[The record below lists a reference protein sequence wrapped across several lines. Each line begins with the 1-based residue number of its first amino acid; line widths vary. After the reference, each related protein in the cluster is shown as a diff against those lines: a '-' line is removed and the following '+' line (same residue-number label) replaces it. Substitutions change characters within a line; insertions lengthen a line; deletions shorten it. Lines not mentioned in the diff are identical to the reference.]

1 MNKTTVVVFLLLFS
15 LPLRASE
22 LATSIANLESAW
34 AQAYYLTTENQQK
47 QQFPIL
53 LERANALAKQHPHS
67 AEPKIWQAILLSTL
81 AGHQT
86 SLKALTTIKEA
97 KILLEEAINLNP
109 KALDGAA
116 YVTLGT
122 LYYMVPGWPIA
133 FGDNQLA
140 EHYLKTS
147 LQINPTGIDA
157 NYFYADFLIQHGRAN
172 EAEPYLKK
180 AAEVP
185 IRKQQVLADSRMQE
199 DARQALHNAKSHDSE
214 YHRFLSVFNTVSE

>member
-34 AQAYYLTTENQQK
+34 AQTYYLTSEHQQT
-47 QQFPIL
+47 QQFPVL
-53 LERANALAKQHPHS
+53 LERANALAKQHPQA
-67 AEPKIWQAILLSTL
+67 AEPKIWQAIMLSTL

-122 LYYMVPGWPIA
+122 L
-133 FGDNQLA
+133 
-140 EHYLKTS
+140 
-147 LQINPTGIDA
+147 
-157 NYFYADFLIQHGRAN
+157 
-172 EAEPYLKK
+172 
-180 AAEVP
+180 
-185 IRKQQVLADSRMQE
+185 
-199 DARQALHNAKSHDSE
+199 
-214 YHRFLSVFNTVSE
+214 